1 MQTHDPEAAAH
12 GMPARAAY
20 EMMRFR
26 CLLRGIDQPSFDRLS
41 DAIDSWGSWLSAWTH
56 LGERFMSLSEQS
68 RKSGFDTSAGEL
80 ALRAGVA
87 FHFGK
92 ALAVASSESYRDLTT
107 RSVEAVRHGLQTLDP
122 TFERLVVPSAGGQLH
137 GNLRR
142 PAGVERP
149 PLVLLIPGTES
160 TKEEFPFW
168 EQTFLSRGMATL
180 SIDGPGQGETGL
192 SLPMRHDYEAAVSP
206 FLDALADRPD
216 IDHKR
221 IGATGISLGGYY
233 VIRAAAAEPRIRAVV
248 ANCGPWSLG
257 EWWEAGH
264 LPPLYAN
271 KYIWGLRAR
280 DEADAVAKAR
290 PFTLD
295 GVAQDVGVPALVIFG
310 GADVLLDADAHGR
323 RTAEAL
329 ARGELWMFEDG
340 NHGVTNRAV
349 EHIGPSADWL
359 KRRLDEERS

>member
-1 MQTHDPEAAAH
+1 MTTQHPEDAAY
-12 GMPARAAY
+12 GMPSRAAMG
-20 EMMRFR
+20 MMRAR
-26 CLLRGIDQPSFDRLS
+26 CLLRGIDHPSFDALCQE
-41 DAIDSWGSWLSAWTH
+41 IDSWRSWPSAWAR
-56 LGERFMSLSEQS
+56 LGERFMSKAEECQ
-68 RKSGFDTSAGEL
+68 KAGFMASAGEL

-92 ALAVASSESYRDLTT
+92 ALAVAPTASYRDLTK
-107 RSVEAVRHGLQTLDP
+107 RSVDSVRRGLQMLDP
-122 TFERLVVPSAGGQLH
+122 TFERVVVPAGEGHLH
-137 GNLRR
+137 ANLRR
-142 PAGVERP
+142 PLGAERP

-168 EQTFLSRGMATL
+168 EETFLRRGMATL

-192 SLPMRHDYEAAVSP
+192 TLHMRHDYEAAVSP
-206 FLDALADRPD
+206 LLDALADRSD
-216 IDHKR
+216 IDHQR

-233 VIRAAAAEPRIRAVV
+233 AIRAAAAEPRIRAVV
-248 ANCGPWSLG
+248 ANCGPWALAG
-257 EWWEAGH
+257 QWEAG
-264 LPPLYAN
+264 LMPPLYAH
-271 KYIWGLRAR
+271 KYIWGLGAADETEAR
-280 DEADAVAKAR
+280 LKAR

-295 GVAQDVGVPALVIFG
+295 GVAENVDVPALVIFG
-310 GADVLLDADAHGR
+310 GADVLLDADEHGR

-359 KRRLDEERS
+359 RRRLDEARR